1 MKKIIVIIAMMA
13 MAFGCQQNNS
23 TATLAQ
29 GVHKGIALEKI
40 NTSQYTYLLI
50 NENGVETWL
59 AFPLA
64 EVKIGDT
71 YYYANEMLMNNFVSK
86 ELSRTF
92 EKVYFIP
99 GIFTE
104 PPTNKDNENPQPLEQ
119 GNPQPVQQINA
130 QPQMLQNN
138 NAAAANTNKGSHHG
152 MALEKI
158 NTTQYTYLKMN
169 ENGTE
174 TWLAFPLAE
183 VKIGETYFYANEM
196 LMTNFES
203 KELKRTFEKVYFVP
217 GVTTEK
223 AMNASN
229 TSMPANAPHKGTAA
243 NTPEKIDTKIAPAKN
258 GLTIADLFAKKES
271 LAGKKVL
278 VKGKVVKFSAEI
290 MGRNWIHIQDG
301 TSYKGS
307 FDLTITSQ
315 QTVNIGDI
323 ITLEGILVLNKDF
336 GSGYKYDVLIENA
349 IVK

>member
-23 TATLAQ
+23 TATLAP

-203 KELKRTFEKVYFVP
+203 KELKRIFEKVYFVS
-217 GVTTEK
+217 GVTTK
-223 AMNASN
+223 SPLP
-229 TSMPANAPHKGTAA
+229 TSAA
-243 NTPEKIDTKIAPAKN
+243 KQGNSVTVPEKINTKIAPAPN
-258 GLTIADLFAKKES
+258 GLTVADLFEKKES

-301 TSYKGS
+301 TFYKGS

>member
-23 TATLAQ
+23 TATLAP

-64 EVKIGDT
+64 EVKIG
-71 YYYANEMLMNNFVSK
+71 
-86 ELSRTF
+86 
-92 EKVYFIP
+92 
-99 GIFTE
+99 
-104 PPTNKDNENPQPLEQ
+104 
-119 GNPQPVQQINA
+119 
-130 QPQMLQNN
+130 
-138 NAAAANTNKGSHHG
+138 
-152 MALEKI
+152 
-158 NTTQYTYLKMN
+158 
-169 ENGTE
+169 
-174 TWLAFPLAE
+174 
-183 VKIGETYFYANEM
+183 ETYFYANEM

-203 KELKRTFEKVYFVP
+203 KELKRIFEKVYFVS
-217 GVTTEK
+217 GVTTK
-223 AMNASN
+223 SPLP
-229 TSMPANAPHKGTAA
+229 TSAA
-243 NTPEKIDTKIAPAKN
+243 KQGNSVTVPEKINTKIAPAPN
-258 GLTIADLFAKKES
+258 GLTVADLFEKKES

-301 TSYKGS
+301 TFYKGS

>member
-1 MKKIIVIIAMMA
+1 MKKILVIIGMIA
-13 MAFGCQQNNS
+13 MAFGCQQNNNA
-23 TATLAQ
+23 ATLDP

-40 NTSQYTYLLI
+40 NTTQYTYLLV
-50 NENGVETWL
+50 NENGVENWL

-64 EVKIGDT
+64 EVKIGET
-71 YYYANEMLMNNFVSK
+71 YYYANEMIMNNFVSK

-92 EKVYFIP
+92 EKVYFIQ
-99 GIFTE
+99 GVYTE
-104 PPTNKDNENPQPLEQ
+104 PPVKSNGDNSNPQPVEQ
-119 GNPQPVQQINA
+119 GNPQPVQQINE
-130 QPQMLQNN
+130 QPLMPEDNG
-138 NAAAANTNKGSHHG
+138 AATVQSNLNGRHG
-152 MALEKI
+152 VALEKI
-158 NTTQYTYLKMN
+158 NTTKYTYIKLN
-169 ENGTE
+169 ENGVENWIACPQTNIK
-174 TWLAFPLAE
+174 
-183 VKIGETYFYANEM
+183 VGETYYYANEM

-278 VKGKVVKFSAEI
+278 VKGKVVKFSADI

-307 FDLTITSQ
+307 YDLTVTSL
-315 QTVNIGDI
+315 QTVKIGDVV
-323 ITLEGILVLNKDF
+323 TLEGIVSLNKDF
-336 GSGYKYDVLIENA
+336 GSGYKYDVLVEN
-349 IVK
+349 